1 MRNSDGGSER
11 TLNAE
16 VPQARDI
23 VGLYTV
29 LGVDQGATPVEL
41 KRAYRRL
48 ALQHHPDRNPG
59 AATDG
64 SNFVRIQYAYDV
76 LSDERKRRIYDRYGE
91 MGVQMARRVGG
102 ELLDPQVSNMLS
114 GFAFVSSLIALLFVM
129 FFAFLAQ
136 RVDRKISW
144 PYSVVFAPLWTVDLA
159 VLIVV
164 MWVVLKRVIT
174 GFSAPQDNSDYASHD
189 EAAAAA
195 SSSSY
200 AMTEDDECEGIVSDT
215 CDSSPI
221 NAAGNADTSTSASPS
236 PFGSAPATDATP
248 LLGGA
253 EPTYSSSNN
262 NSRRGHR
269 RSRRRRRH
277 HHHPWM
283 RNMRKFVESQ
293 LSCLAKAA
301 PIAYLLLLALFQVS
315 IVLKL
320 DGHVG
325 WTVWRVA
332 APWLAI
338 EAIHGLLLTLQLLA
352 AILKANEGSA
362 TAPTACQLVIVALD
376 TYWWFLIRVL
386 LAVLVVLKLN
396 HSISWH
402 WVLVF
407 APSYLPA
414 LRSVISLC
422 LLRRQLRAIGDA
434 EVAQNESAI
443 VLASVIAFVI
453 AASFVYSFV
462 ALLIWKLS
470 LPSAVRLALVLIP
483 VFIALSLLCCLCSC
497 LSCCLAYGMHAP
509 LDDERDVDSSSPG
522 NNDNN
527 DASMIFI
534 PSSRRIQ

>member
-1 MRNSDGGSER
+1 STSMRNSDGGSER

-16 VPQARDI
+16 TPPARDT

-29 LGVDQGATPVEL
+29 LGVGQRATPVEL

-91 MGVQMARRVGG
+91 MGIQMAGRVGG

-114 GFAFVSSLIALLFVM
+114 GFAFVSSLVALLFVL

-136 RVDRKISW
+136 RVDRKINW

-164 MWVVLKRVIT
+164 VSALLKRVIT
-174 GFSAPQDNSDYASHD
+174 GFSSSQANSDYASHD
-189 EAAAAA
+189 EAAV
-195 SSSSY
+195 SSSY
-200 AMTEDDECEGIVSDT
+200 ATTEDDENEGIVSDA
-215 CDSSPI
+215 CDRSTDAPI
-221 NAAGNADTSTSASPS
+221 NAAEDADTSTSASPS

-253 EPTYSSSNN
+253 GPNYSNN
-262 NSRRGHR
+262 NSQRRHQ
-269 RSRRRRRH
+269 RSRRRR
-277 HHHPWM
+277 HP
-283 RNMRKFVESQ
+283 RLRYLRKFVETQ
-293 LSCLAKAA
+293 LACVARAA

-320 DGHVG
+320 DGHVC
-325 WTVWRVA
+325 WSIWRVA

-338 EAIHGLLLTLQLLA
+338 EAIHGLLLTLQLVA
-352 AILKANEGSA
+352 AILKANEGRAAS
-362 TAPTACQLVIVALD
+362 PTVRQLLVVALD
-376 TYWWFLIRVL
+376 TYWWFLIRVV

-396 HSISWH
+396 HSIPWH
-402 WVLVF
+402 WALVF

-414 LRSVISLC
+414 LRSVITLC
-422 LLRRQLRAIGDA
+422 LLRRQLRAMGDA

-443 VLASVIAFVI
+443 VVASVIAFVI
-453 AASFVYSFV
+453 VASFVYSFV

-483 VFIALSLLCCLCSC
+483 VFIALSVLCCLCTC

-509 LDDERDVDSSSPG
+509 LDDERDVESNSSS
-522 NNDNN
+522 NNDN
-527 DASMIFI
+527 SV
-534 PSSRRIQ
+534 PSNRRIQ

>member
-1 MRNSDGGSER
+1 MRSSDGGSER
-11 TLNAE
+11 TLSAE
-16 VPQARDI
+16 APPARDT
-23 VGLYTV
+23 VGLYNV
-29 LGVDQGATPVEL
+29 LGVDQRATPVEL

-59 AATDG
+59 AAADG
-64 SNFVRIQYAYDV
+64 RDFVRIQYAYDV

-91 MGVQMARRVGG
+91 MGIQMAGRVGG

-114 GFAFVSSLIALLFVM
+114 GFAFVSSLVALLFVM

-164 MWVVLKRVIT
+164 MWALLKRVLT
-174 GFSAPQDNSDYASHD
+174 GFSPSQANSDYASRD
-189 EAAAAA
+189 EDAAQ
-195 SSSSY
+195 SSSY
-200 AMTEDDECEGIVSDT
+200 ATTEDDDHEGIVSDA
-215 CDSSPI
+215 CDNTPI
-221 NAAGNADTSTSASPS
+221 NAAGDADTSTSASPS
-236 PFGSAPATDATP
+236 PFGPAPATDATP

-253 EPTYSSSNN
+253 GG
-262 NSRRGHR
+262 SRRRHR
-269 RSRRRRRH
+269 RSRRHRQ
-277 HHHPWM
+277 HP
-283 RNMRKFVESQ
+283 RLRTLRKFVEAQ
-293 LSCLAKAA
+293 LVCLAKAA

-325 WTVWRVA
+325 WSVWRVA

-338 EAIHGLLLTLQLLA
+338 EAIHGMLLTMQLLA
-352 AILKANEGSA
+352 AILKASEGA
-362 TAPTACQLVIVALD
+362 AAAAPTAGKLVAVALD
-376 TYWWFLIRVL
+376 TYWWFVIRVL
-386 LAVLVVLKLN
+386 QAVLIVLRLN

-402 WVLVF
+402 WVVVF
-407 APSYLPA
+407 APSFLPG
-414 LRSVISLC
+414 LRSIVTLC
-422 LLRRQLRAIGDA
+422 LLRGQLRAMGDA

-483 VFIALSLLCCLCSC
+483 VFIALSILCCLCTC

-509 LDDERDVDSSSPG
+509 LDDEREAETNSPG

-527 DASMIFI
+527 ETSMTFV
-534 PSSRRIQ
+534 PSSRRIE

>member
-16 VPQARDI
+16 APPARDT

-29 LGVDQGATPVEL
+29 LGVDQRATPVEL

-59 AATDG
+59 TTTDG
-64 SNFVRIQYAYDV
+64 SDFVRIQYAYDV

-91 MGVQMARRVGG
+91 MGIQMAGRVGG
-102 ELLDPQVSNMLS
+102 EILDPQVSNMLS
-114 GFAFVSSLIALLFVM
+114 GFAFVSSLVALLFVL

-136 RVDRKISW
+136 RVDRKINW

-164 MWVVLKRVIT
+164 VSALLKRAIT
-174 GFSAPQDNSDYASHD
+174 GFSSSQANSDYAPRD
-189 EAAAAA
+189 ETAAA
-195 SSSSY
+195 SSSY
-200 AMTEDDECEGIVSDT
+200 ATTEDDEHEGIVSD
-215 CDSSPI
+215 SSADAPI
-221 NAAGNADTSTSASPS
+221 NAAVDADTSTSASPS

-253 EPTYSSSNN
+253 GPNYSNSNN
-262 NSRRGHR
+262 SSQRRHR
-269 RSRRRRRH
+269 RSRHRRH
-277 HHHPWM
+277 HPRL
-283 RNMRKFVESQ
+283 RNLRKFVETQ
-293 LSCLAKAA
+293 LACVAKAA
-301 PIAYLLLLALFQVS
+301 PIAYLLLLAFFQVS

-320 DGHVG
+320 DGHVS
-325 WTVWRVA
+325 WSVWRVA

-338 EAIHGLLLTLQLLA
+338 EAIHGLLLTLQLVA

-362 TAPTACQLVIVALD
+362 AAPTARQLLVVALD
-376 TYWWFLIRVL
+376 TYWWFLIRVVL
-386 LAVLVVLKLN
+386 VVLVVLKLN

-402 WVLVF
+402 WALVF

-414 LRSVISLC
+414 LRSVITLC
-422 LLRRQLRAIGDA
+422 LLRRQLRAMGDA

-462 ALLIWKLS
+462 ALLVWKLS
-470 LPSAVRLALVLIP
+470 LSSAVRLALVLIP
-483 VFIALSLLCCLCSC
+483 VFIALSIFCCLCTC

-509 LDDERDVDSSSPG
+509 LDDERDVESNSPS

-527 DASMIFI
+527 DASMTFV

>member
-16 VPQARDI
+16 APPARDA
-23 VGLYTV
+23 VNLYNV
-29 LGVDQGATPVEL
+29 LGVDQRATPVEL

-59 AATDG
+59 AAADG
-64 SNFVRIQYAYDV
+64 RDFVRIQYAYDM

-91 MGVQMARRVGG
+91 MGIQMAGRVGG

-114 GFAFVSSLIALLFVM
+114 GFAFVSSLVALLFVL
-129 FFAFLAQ
+129 FFTLLAQ

-164 MWVVLKRVIT
+164 LWALLKRVMT
-174 GFSAPQDNSDYASHD
+174 GFSSSQASSDYASRNED
-189 EAAAAA
+189 AAL
-195 SSSSY
+195 SSSY
-200 AMTEDDECEGIVSDT
+200 ATTEDDEYEGIVSDA
-215 CDSSPI
+215 CDNTPI
-221 NAAGNADTSTSASPS
+221 YAAGNADTSTSASHS

-253 EPTYSSSNN
+253 GGSS
-262 NSRRGHR
+262 
-269 RSRRRRRH
+269 SRRRRRRSRRH
-277 HHHPWM
+277 RQHP
-283 RNMRKFVESQ
+283 RLRTLRKFVETQ
-293 LSCLAKAA
+293 LACLAKAA

-320 DGHVG
+320 DSHVS
-325 WTVWRVA
+325 WSVWRVA

-338 EAIHGLLLTLQLLA
+338 EAINGMLLTLQLLA
-352 AILKANEGSA
+352 AILKANEGA
-362 TAPTACQLVIVALD
+362 AAPTGGKLIVVALD
-376 TYWWFLIRVL
+376 TYWWFIIRVL
-386 LAVLVVLKLN
+386 QAVLIILRLN
-396 HSISWH
+396 HSISWY
-402 WVLVF
+402 WAVVF
-407 APSYLPA
+407 APSFLPG
-414 LRSVISLC
+414 LRSIVTLC
-422 LLRRQLRAIGDA
+422 LLRKQLRAMGDA
-434 EVAQNESAI
+434 EVAQNENAI
-443 VLASVIAFVI
+443 VLASVVAFVV

-483 VFIALSLLCCLCSC
+483 VFIALSLLCCLCTC

-509 LDDERDVDSSSPG
+509 LDDERDAESNGTG

-527 DASMIFI
+527 EASMIFV
-534 PSSRRIQ
+534 PSSRRIE